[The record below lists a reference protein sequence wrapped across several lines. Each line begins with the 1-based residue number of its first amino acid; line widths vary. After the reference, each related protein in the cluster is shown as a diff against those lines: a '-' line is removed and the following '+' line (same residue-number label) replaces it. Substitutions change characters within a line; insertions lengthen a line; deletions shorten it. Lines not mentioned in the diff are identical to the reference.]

1 MKNLKLG
8 NSSSQRLLI
17 RPQSSKLLMN
27 STSTKNFNRPHSKFL
42 SSVVEEETFDQRE
55 TAHMPLNSNDR
66 QSVLSQNING
76 SEKKQKQQTGVRV
89 RPQTAF
95 IKQRQNSMRSV
106 NTISN
111 QNVFS
116 TKSSNHG
123 GQPIDIQSNQAHDK
137 SSQQSLSQN
146 SKNRQQ
152 SKSRNPTKDWKT
164 MHRLCKKPHLPNSQQ
179 LGEFEEIAVE
189 EKSLLS
195 MILDKERK
203 QGKYEQIQST
213 YSMSQ
218 LSQQKKEQS
227 RNQQTPKIPII
238 LSTND
243 IGDKTGKS
251 DIHSLSVKST
261 LSLRQNELKIIRNF
275 KIDYNQ
281 YQTLKNDEERRKFLI
296 SKMENDIRE
305 NLESIQKN
313 LEQKMQQFESAQQ
326 VITSQEPQ
334 QKDTYP
340 WLQIQTKNPDLQ
352 PKLKQKLM
360 ETYQTLQVSLGLQ
373 GNKRNPDLTSI
384 TQSQNNKRDS
394 LFNQYNSQQSSN
406 SNTMTA
412 YQENQ
417 QFLQII
423 DSIKFIVPPVPS
435 DLIPKPKS
443 LSNTQKQLQ
452 LQNQLEIPDSET
464 KLSQLSSK
472 ILVSGANL
480 SMALNKTFKQFVHV
494 YTELHD
500 KQQNMLNREKSG
512 RFLSNRLVSLKLQN
526 NLVWTDKQ
534 ELQYTTYRQ
543 QMKRNLTKET
553 NSDAWDNV
561 MMGAFNKVFSSY
573 GQKYQKL
580 EVVQEMRR
588 MNFEQINQ
596 FLSTLQTLNNC
607 TDKDD
612 FQKQVDNIEPDIL
625 HKIET
630 ELAQKIIEEY
640 EVQKQEIKDARF
652 HYLKLK
658 NRKIA
663 QKVENVQAE
672 RDKKQQFEQR
682 RKENIKFVKRI
693 KIILNGVEKKLID
706 IKEKKPTRNDELYKE
721 HRNWSKKVKKP
732 EIINLNPANSDF
744 RGNEAAL
751 NQMVFSYFQNEK
763 GAIKQ
768 LKFDSNHPEEY
779 FQMKY
784 TGGPDAIEKNLI
796 AIPGQNNQG
805 AANFLRLGALNNA
818 ARQIQK
824 AFKRFKLRKHYESIR
839 EQEARDKLLFQN
851 KQKKMKMEEARAV
864 QKLNT
869 VNMESIVMQQLQ
881 QNSQKAG
888 EIYGVR
894 DFLINEKDKRE
905 KQKEANFYMNN
916 KKVSKNTVEKPES
929 LSSDSESDSDSSSNS
944 SVTEESIRTEDDAED
959 VSNKDQERNMIK
971 GNMKKKVQIIDNK
984 KPSKTDATEQSD
996 SQNESDE
1003 MSQENSDTT
1012 SAATGTQRTAKNSR
1026 AITKKK
1032 IKKQKD
1038 FEFKAFSFFIKPQ
1051 QKLVY
1056 MQSGGQEKIYENP
1069 IISQNEKLQFNPTLE
1084 PNPKKRF
1091 KKCQLTARQD
1101 NIIKCAKINNV
1112 TYIMKNKDILTAQD
1126 LNVRDGDNN
1135 TALYYAVQNSYYEV
1149 TKVLLDLG
1157 ANVNLKNSLGNTCL
1171 HKAFMTRNMLVIN
1184 LLLSRNADI
1193 TILND
1198 FMQTPL
1204 YFSST
1209 QMINELGLSKHVTHY
1224 LNYKDFEVNFVETEE
1239 IKEDIHKQDVVNKR
1253 MAHRIKYT

>member
-1 MKNLKLG
+1 
-8 NSSSQRLLI
+8 
-17 RPQSSKLLMN
+17 
-27 STSTKNFNRPHSKFL
+27 
-42 SSVVEEETFDQRE
+42 
-55 TAHMPLNSNDR
+55 
-66 QSVLSQNING
+66 
-76 SEKKQKQQTGVRV
+76 
-89 RPQTAF
+89 
-95 IKQRQNSMRSV
+95 
-106 NTISN
+106 
-111 QNVFS
+111 
-116 TKSSNHG
+116 
-123 GQPIDIQSNQAHDK
+123 
-137 SSQQSLSQN
+137 
-146 SKNRQQ
+146 
-152 SKSRNPTKDWKT
+152 
-164 MHRLCKKPHLPNSQQ
+164 
-179 LGEFEEIAVE
+179 
-189 EKSLLS
+189 
-195 MILDKERK
+195 
-203 QGKYEQIQST
+203 
-213 YSMSQ
+213 
-218 LSQQKKEQS
+218 
-227 RNQQTPKIPII
+227 
-238 LSTND
+238 
-243 IGDKTGKS
+243 
-251 DIHSLSVKST
+251 
-261 LSLRQNELKIIRNF
+261 
-275 KIDYNQ
+275 
-281 YQTLKNDEERRKFLI
+281 
-296 SKMENDIRE
+296 
-305 NLESIQKN
+305 
-313 LEQKMQQFESAQQ
+313 
-326 VITSQEPQ
+326 
-334 QKDTYP
+334 
-340 WLQIQTKNPDLQ
+340 
-352 PKLKQKLM
+352 
-360 ETYQTLQVSLGLQ
+360 
-373 GNKRNPDLTSI
+373 
-384 TQSQNNKRDS
+384 
-394 LFNQYNSQQSSN
+394 
-406 SNTMTA
+406 
-412 YQENQ
+412 
-417 QFLQII
+417 
-423 DSIKFIVPPVPS
+423 
-435 DLIPKPKS
+435 
-443 LSNTQKQLQ
+443 
-452 LQNQLEIPDSET
+452 
-464 KLSQLSSK
+464 
-472 ILVSGANL
+472 
-480 SMALNKTFKQFVHV
+480 
-494 YTELHD
+494 
-500 KQQNMLNREKSG
+500 MLNREKSG

-658 NRKIA
+658 NREIA

-682 RKENIKFVKRI
+682 RKENIK
-693 KIILNGVEKKLID
+693 
-706 IKEKKPTRNDELYKE
+706 
-721 HRNWSKKVKKP
+721 NWSKKVKKP

-916 KKVSKNTVEKPES
+916 KKVSKNTVEEPES

-1026 AITKKK
+1026 AITKKKK